1 MNFFHDL
8 FASFSDFARGR
19 SKTYQKNLRAA
30 KDSCLYELREEAD
43 KIGGN
48 AVIAVDLDYSEI
60 SGGGKS
66 MLFLVANGTAVRVE
80 KSE

>member
-8 FASFSDFARGR
+8 FASFSDFAGGR

-30 KDSCLYELREEAD
+30 KDSCSYELREEAD

-48 AVIAVDLDYSEI
+48 AVIAVDLD
-60 SGGGKS
+60 
-66 MLFLVANGTAVRVE
+66 
-80 KSE
+80 